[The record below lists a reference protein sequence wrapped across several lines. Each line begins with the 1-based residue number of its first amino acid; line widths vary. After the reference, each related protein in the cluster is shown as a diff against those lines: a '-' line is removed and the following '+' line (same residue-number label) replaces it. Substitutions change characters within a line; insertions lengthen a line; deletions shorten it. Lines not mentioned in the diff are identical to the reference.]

1 MSTKASAER
10 ILLVDDERTILDAG
24 AITLTRSGYL
34 VSASA
39 DPHEAIS
46 LALQEP
52 FDLLLCDLVLPGLSG
67 IEVLRTIKSLYP
79 DIAAVIIT
87 GYGSMQSA
95 IEALQTGADGFLLK
109 PFSSGELRT
118 AVEDALAK
126 RRALKESHRLK
137 ALMPLFE
144 SSKAFHAELSLD
156 RLTAVVVEQFARSVH
171 ANHVALL
178 LSDPAGPEGGF
189 HLESVFPSGDR
200 PSVPAE
206 ALQWVAQT
214 QEALTLNG
222 ENGGRVGN
230 AAGSVLY
237 APLHAAGS
245 LLGIVRVEKRGE
257 DTGFSD
263 AEAEIVAIQA
273 SQAAIAL
280 KNALLLREQEE
291 SYLEAMGAL
300 ANALDPRDP
309 GTFGHNDRV
318 AKNAVLI
325 AQTMGL
331 GRDEIEAVRAGSLLH
346 DIGKVGV
353 PSEILLKPGRLSP
366 DEFALVKRH
375 PLVGDSILAPLP
387 ALQRARPVVLN
398 HHEWFNGEGYPNQ
411 VGGDDIPLIARV
423 VSVADAFAAVTE
435 SRPHR
440 AGQSVA
446 QAIRAVREGRSTQF
460 DPTVVDAFFDVLH
473 QAEHEGEEPTGG
485 AA

>member
-1 MSTKASAER
+1 
-10 ILLVDDERTILDAG
+10 LVDDERTILDAG
-24 AITLTRSGYL
+24 AITLNRSGYI
-34 VSASA
+34 VSATA

-52 FDLLLCDLVLPGLSG
+52 FDLLLCDLVLPGLGG

-95 IEALQTGADGFLLK
+95 IEALHSGADGFLLK
-109 PFSSGELRT
+109 PFSTSELRN
-118 AVEDALAK
+118 AVEEALTK

-144 SSKAFHAELSLD
+144 SSKAFYAELSLD
-156 RLTAVVVEQFARSVH
+156 RLTAAVVEQFARSVH

-178 LSDPAGPEGGF
+178 LGDPASPEGTF
-189 HLESVFPSGDR
+189 HLEAVFPTGDH

-206 ALQWVAQT
+206 AVQWVAQT
-214 QEALTLNG
+214 HEALTLNG
-222 ENGGRVGN
+222 ENGGRAGN
-230 AAGSVLY
+230 GTGSVLY
-237 APLHAAGS
+237 APLQAAGA
-245 LLGIVRVEKRGE
+245 LLGIVRVEKRG
-257 DTGFSD
+257 DNTGFSD
-263 AEAEIVAIQA
+263 AETEIVAIQS

-291 SYLEAMGAL
+291 SYLQAMGAL

-331 GRDEIEAVRAGSLLH
+331 GHDVIEAVHAGSLLH

-353 PSEILLKPGRLSP
+353 PSEVLLKPARLTS

-375 PLVGDSILAPLP
+375 PLLGDIILAPLP

-398 HHEWFNGEGYPNQ
+398 HHEWFDATGYPNQ
-411 VGGDDIPLIARV
+411 VGGDDIPLIARI

-440 AGQSVA
+440 SGQSVA
-446 QAIRAVREGRSTQF
+446 KAIRAVREGRGTQF
-460 DPTVVDAFFDVLH
+460 DPKVVDAFFEVLH
-473 QAEHEGEEPTGG
+473 QAEHNDEEPTGG
-485 AA
+485 VA